1 MSYVEKTINY
11 LEQIGGVDVQNTN
24 VNGQEII
31 GFSYTINHKS
41 FNLAIFHSQIEDRI
55 VFQTFATLPNAY
67 HEPDLEFYK
76 IIEKLNTN
84 SMLGHLMFLEK
95 DDDYFIN
102 YKSNLIIDSKNE
114 NMRTLELFITTSLQ
128 MISINHSEL
137 NIM

>member
-67 HEPDLEFYK
+67 REPDLEFYK

-95 DDDYFIN
+95 GDDYFIN
-102 YKSNLIIDSKNE
+102 YKSNLTIDSKNE

-137 NIM
+137 NII